1 MQCYAWALTM
11 ATQGF
16 YTVFFNLHTNASV
29 TNADSMPLCLRTPI
43 GRRRRLLS
51 ASPSASP
58 TDAALGA
65 CAITGASS
73 ARLGADLLPL
83 PTALP
88 GNRNRNGNGS
98 AAAEAEVGRRDPAM
112 LAVSEP
118 PVLGAYPLGVRPPP
132 PPCATGCCFVCAPT
146 GSGVGHPHLAGA
158 DRRWGAVR
166 HGGGDHHAAHR
177 QVRRP
182 AQYRMQPATCDRRR
196 ATDHGA
202 ACRRA

>member
-43 GRRRRLLS
+43 GRRRRLLL

-88 GNRNRNGNGS
+88 GNGNRNRNGS

-118 PVLGAYPLGVRPPP
+118 PVLGAYSVGSPAAAAAVCRGLLFCLRADGQRRGAPPP
-132 PPCATGCCFVCAPT
+132 GRC
-146 GSGVGHPHLAGA
+146 
-158 DRRWGAVR
+158 
-166 HGGGDHHAAHR
+166 
-177 QVRRP
+177 
-182 AQYRMQPATCDRRR
+182 
-196 ATDHGA
+196 
-202 ACRRA
+202 